1 MGRRR
6 SHGCWHEAEALTL
19 LEETEYLVGELVKG
33 GMPFPEREGYY
44 QEIVRAR
51 QARDWGAYED
61 ALSAYSGGARR
72 ALEEAR
78 REARGG
84 FFL

>member
-6 SHGCWHEAEALTL
+6 RHGCWHEAEALTL

-33 GMPFPEREGYY
+33 GIPFPEREGYY

-72 ALEEAR
+72 ALQKARGEAR
-78 REARGG
+78 DG